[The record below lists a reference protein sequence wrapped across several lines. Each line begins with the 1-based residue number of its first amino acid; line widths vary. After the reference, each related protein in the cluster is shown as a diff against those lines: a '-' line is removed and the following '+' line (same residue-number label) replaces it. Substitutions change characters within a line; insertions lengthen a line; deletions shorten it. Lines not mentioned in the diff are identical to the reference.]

1 MISQLQDT
9 NTTSGE
15 TEVKFQ
21 VSRDTLDSMLRS
33 MAYIRE
39 QLWHV
44 STLFLVMCR
53 ILYVVIIEYN
63 T

>member
-1 MISQLQDT
+1 MLFAVIMNFNLEMLYLPIVVSQLQDT
-9 NTTSGE
+9 STTSGE

-39 QLWHV
+39 QL
-44 STLFLVMCR
+44 
-53 ILYVVIIEYN
+53 
-63 T
+63 